1 MTAPDMESII
11 AEVLWNTDRTTHVP
25 WNTLAEDDEDKG
37 CYLEDARAVLAAISE
52 AGTVEWGVEVQFD
65 DGPEITPLK
74 SRKLADHHKR
84 FLTQETRVVSRI
96 TFPWE
101 RAE

>member
-1 MTAPDMESII
+1 MTAPDMESLI

-52 AGTVEWGVEVQFD
+52 AGTVEWGVMVDHYTHPFPSEEFA
-65 DGPEITPLK
+65 
-74 SRKLADHHKR
+74 RKGVGKFVGRPQVL
-84 FLTQETRVVSRI
+84 VSRI
-96 TFPWE
+96 IGPWE